1 MPIEDWTD
9 QSDPLREDSEGDKLS
24 VSNQLEEPSGS
35 QPEMYPRAY
44 PETSGDAPFLVYRAP
59 VHRIPNLAD
68 AIVFFLLLVVG
79 FLIVIAALA
88 VALKLHWFG
97 LRDYT
102 SLMTNTRVALG
113 SQLAIYLVAYAI
125 ALPLYATMWGRGL
138 MDGLRWKPE
147 TALLLGK
154 WLVVAAV
161 LCNLLALL
169 GNAVLPFPQHAP
181 IDKLFTTPADAWM
194 LFAFGV
200 TAAPFFEEMIF
211 RGFLLPAAATAWD
224 WCAERFTGREPR
236 QLDSEGYPVWSLS
249 AMIFAALV
257 VSAPFAL
264 MHAAQVS
271 QAWGPLSLLYCVSLV
286 LCAVRLGTRSLAAS
300 MMVHAC
306 YNFLLFAVMLV
317 QTDGFRHLDK
327 M

>member
-1 MPIEDWTD
+1 MDEMDEWTG
-9 QSDPLREDSEGDKLS
+9 SS
-24 VSNQLEEPSGS
+24 EEPLEAGPS
-35 QPEMYPRAY
+35 QTGRPVENPAPVETDRQFSPL
-44 PETSGDAPFLVYRAP
+44 PETYADELWMASRAP
-59 VHRIPNLAD
+59 VHRIPNVAD
-68 AIVFFLLLVVG
+68 AIVFSLLIVVG
-79 FLIVIAALA
+79 FLVVIAALA
-88 VALKLHWFG
+88 VGLKLHLFG
-97 LRDYT
+97 WRNYT
-102 SLMTNTRVALG
+102 SLMTSTRVALG
-113 SQLAIYLVAYAI
+113 SQLGIYLVAFAI

-138 MDGLRWKPE
+138 MDGLSWKPE
-147 TALLLGK
+147 TALRLGK

-181 IDKLFTTPADAWM
+181 IDKLFTTAGDAWM

-211 RGFLLPAAATAWD
+211 RGFLLPAAATFWD

-236 QLDSEGYPVWSLS
+236 ALDHEGYPVWSLS

-286 LCAVRLGTRSLAAS
+286 LCAVRLWTRSLAAS
-300 MMVHAC
+300 MLVHAC
-306 YNFLLFAVMLV
+306 YNFLLFAVMFV
-317 QTDGFRHLDK
+317 QTDAFRHLDK

>member
-1 MPIEDWTD
+1 MDDW
-9 QSDPLREDSEGDKLS
+9 K
-24 VSNQLEEPSGS
+24 NQPEEPRENREGATQFVANKPALYSSS
-35 QPEMYPRAY
+35 QQGEYADA
-44 PETSGDAPFLVYRAP
+44 SAGAPFLVYRAP
-59 VHRIPNLAD
+59 VHRIPNTAD
-68 AIVFFLLLVVG
+68 AIVFSLLLVVG
-79 FLIVIAALA
+79 FLVVIAALA
-88 VALKLHWFG
+88 VGLKLHMFG
-97 LRDYT
+97 WRDYT

-113 SQLAIYLVAYAI
+113 SQLGIYLVAFAI

-147 TALLLGK
+147 TALRLGK
-154 WLVVAAV
+154 RLVMAAA

-181 IDKLFTTPADAWM
+181 IDKLFTTAGDAWL

-224 WCAERFTGREPR
+224 WCAERLTGAEPR
-236 QLDSEGYPVWSLS
+236 ALDSEGYPVWSLS
-249 AMIFAALV
+249 AMIFASLV
-257 VSAPFAL
+257 ISAPFAL

-271 QAWGPLSLLYCVSLV
+271 QAWGPLSLLYSVSLV
-286 LCAVRLGTRSLAAS
+286 LCAVRLATRSLAAS

-306 YNFLLFAVMLV
+306 YNFMLFAVMLV

-327 M
+327 I